1 MQLNNFQ
8 PVPQPT
14 VHTPPI
20 THDDAEHQRKSA
32 FAAMREMR
40 ERFNEAGIDTEQVW
54 ECIKDEYKVDS
65 RAKFTGFQWAR
76 VAAELQ
82 GAKRDDVLFKILLDR
97 IPDQYFRIH
106 MYSDNPHA
114 PIGRPR
120 DTRKHHIADEW
131 GDFQQ
136 IANDNQCLI
145 TVTQGKRTTYYE
157 PNPEQTERT
166 DKKHEIPNP
175 VISESPVSPEPK
187 PVVSLDTNAYGQVL
201 NVFGDV
207 VEVQH
212 A

>member
-1 MQLNNFQ
+1 MLNNFQ

-14 VHTPPI
+14 VHTPQI
-20 THDDAEHQRKSA
+20 THDDATHQRKSA
-32 FAAMREMR
+32 YAAMRDLQ

-54 ECIKDEYKVDS
+54 ECIKAEHGVDS
-65 RAKFTGFQWAR
+65 RAKFTGMQWAR
-76 VAAELQ
+76 IAAELQ

-97 IPDQYFRIH
+97 IPDEYFRIH
-106 MYSDNPHA
+106 VYPDDPNVA
-114 PIGRPR
+114 IGRPR
-120 DTRKHHIADEW
+120 KLHIADEW

-136 IANDNQCLI
+136 IANDNQCSL

-157 PNPEQTERT
+157 PVAKPVKVSQPE
-166 DKKHEIPNP
+166 
-175 VISESPVSPEPK
+175 PVST
-187 PVVSLDTNAYGQVL
+187 PVVSLDTNAHGQVL

>member
-1 MQLNNFQ
+1 MLNNFQ

-14 VHTPPI
+14 VHTPQI
-20 THDDAEHQRKSA
+20 THDDATHQRKSA
-32 FAAMREMR
+32 YAAMRDLQ

-54 ECIKDEYKVDS
+54 EMIKAEHGVDS
-65 RAKFTGFQWAR
+65 RAKFTGMQWAR

-82 GAKRDDVLFKILLDR
+82 GARRDDVLFKILLDR
-97 IPDQYFRIH
+97 IPDPYFRIH
-106 MYSDNPHA
+106 VYADNPA
-114 PIGRPR
+114 VFIGRP
-120 DTRKHHIADEW
+120 HNLHIADEW

-157 PNPEQTERT
+157 PNAEQTERT
-166 DKKHEIPNP
+166 DKKDFVVSNNE
-175 VISESPVSPEPK
+175 VASPEAK
-187 PVVSLDTNAYGQVL
+187 PVVSLDTNAHGQIL

>member
-1 MQLNNFQ
+1 MLNNFQ

-14 VHTPPI
+14 RHTPQI
-20 THDDAEHQRKSA
+20 THDDAAHQRKSA
-32 FAAMREMR
+32 YAAMSDLS
-40 ERFNEAGIDTEQVW
+40 ERFNAAGIDTEQVW
-54 ECIKDEYKVDS
+54 ECIKAEHGVTS

-97 IPDQYFRIH
+97 IPDNYSRIH
-106 MYSDNPHA
+106 VYADDPNV

-166 DKKHEIPNP
+166 DKKDFGNPNP
-175 VISESPVSPEPK
+175 EVASPETK
-187 PVVSLDTNAYGQVL
+187 PVVSLDTNAHGQVL